1 MNILQVY
8 PTSRALRTVMQQ
20 QGNQEGF
27 LPTLMCMDEFEN
39 RTVLLDDAT
48 MVDPLQRTILLK
60 KSTEFESFK
69 KLKIDRDLVRFFT
82 KSDALF
88 KFFEELSFE
97 QVTLEVLA
105 KADPYA
111 EFGDHLRV
119 LGELKLRYEEILASK
134 GMIDRMFIPK
144 NYRLNEGFLKSYGR
158 IEIYIEGYLS
168 HFELTLLQQVAN
180 YTQVVLSY
188 YTSRFTKKMQ
198 ERFESC
204 GIVLK
209 EDCHITF
216 DLGAKN
222 ILKST
227 PIKEEINTLVYCVEE
242 RDEQVALALMK
253 IEEMVGEGVDPSE
266 IVLVLPD
273 ESFKEH
279 FMLFDHLNNLNFAM
293 GYDYCHG
300 RIVRSLE
307 ALYNYWEKHDKK
319 SQKLLERY
327 GLGIEKIDTIAWVE
341 YIGVQ
346 DFFTFLELLG
356 LEEKRKNEDVESVK
370 YHFEILFNQE
380 TFTYKVWLYLW
391 LQALSKVTLD
401 DVRGGKVTVMGAL
414 ETRGVSFRGVVVVD
428 FNDGVVP
435 ATPRKD
441 MFLNSTVRAFSG
453 LPTRQDREALQKQ
466 IYNRLLQQ
474 AECSVIIYATSE
486 NRLPSKFLYELGL
499 SEVVQTKAPVHLLY
513 SPSSQLVSKVDPIVK
528 NFDATT
534 QTWSASR
541 LKTFLECKRKYYYR
555 YLANI
560 KPKEDEELNEGAF
573 LHRLLEELYQE
584 HDYYVSEVEMTQVL
598 HAKMEQLLPN
608 TDSKSSYQKAL
619 WRERLKGFVQHEIT
633 RFSTNWRVI
642 SREMEVHGKIGGL
655 KFKGRID
662 RIDQNA
668 TDTLVL
674 DYKSG
679 NIKEAQKTKNLETLN
694 DLQMSIY
701 YQLLQGKYQ
710 NIRLAFVK
718 LFEGGEVEEITAL
731 EEKNERL
738 AEVIIELK
746 QTKNFVAEK
755 CED

>member
-1 MNILQVY
+1 
-8 PTSRALRTVMQQ
+8 
-20 QGNQEGF
+20 
-27 LPTLMCMDEFEN
+27 
-39 RTVLLDDAT
+39 
-48 MVDPLQRTILLK
+48 ILLK

-97 QVTLEVLA
+97 QVALEVLA

-119 LGELKLRYEEILASK
+119 LGELKFRYEEILASK

-144 NYRLNEGFLKSYGR
+144 NYRLNEGFLKSYDH
-158 IEIYIEGYLS
+158 IEIYLEGYLS

-180 YTQVVLSY
+180 HTQVVLFY

-300 RIVRSLE
+300 RIARSLE

-341 YIGVQ
+341 HIGVQ

-474 AECSVIIYATSE
+474 AERSVIIYATSE

-528 NFDATT
+528 NFDAAT

-555 YLANI
+555 YLVNI

-608 TDSKSSYQKAL
+608 TDSKSCYQKAL
-619 WRERLKGFVQHEIT
+619 WRERLKGFVQHEIAH
-633 RFSTNWRVI
+633 FSANWRVI

-662 RIDQNA
+662 RIDQNT

-731 EEKNERL
+731 EEKNER
-738 AEVIIELK
+738 
-746 QTKNFVAEK
+746 
-755 CED
+755 

>member
-8 PTSRALRTVMQQ
+8 PTSRALRTVIQQ
-20 QGNQEGF
+20 HGNQEGF

-144 NYRLNEGFLKSYGR
+144 NYRLNEGFLKSYDC
-158 IEIYIEGYLS
+158 IEIYLEGYLS

-180 YTQVVLSY
+180 HTQVVLSY

-300 RIVRSLE
+300 RIARSLE

-341 YIGVQ
+341 HIGVQ

-474 AECSVIIYATSE
+474 AERSVIIYATSE

-513 SPSSQLVSKVDPIVK
+513 SQSSQLVSKVDPIVK

-555 YLANI
+555 YLVNI
-560 KPKEDEELNEGAF
+560 KPKEDEELNEGTF

-584 HDYYVSEVEMTQVL
+584 HDYYVSEAEMTQML
-598 HAKMEQLLPN
+598 HTKMEQLLPN
-608 TDSKSSYQKAL
+608 TDSKSCYQKAL
-619 WRERLKGFVQHEIT
+619 WRERLKGFVRHEIAH
-633 RFSTNWRVI
+633 FSANWRVI

-662 RIDQNA
+662 RIDQNT

-746 QTKNFVAEK
+746 QTKNFV
-755 CED
+755 

>member
-119 LGELKLRYEEILASK
+119 LGELKFRYEEILASK

-144 NYRLNEGFLKSYGR
+144 NYRLNEGFLKSYDC
-158 IEIYIEGYLS
+158 IEIYLEGYLS

-180 YTQVVLSY
+180 HTQVVLSY

-327 GLGIEKIDTIAWVE
+327 GLGIEKIDAIAWVE
-341 YIGVQ
+341 HIGVQ
-346 DFFTFLELLG
+346 AFFTFLKLLG
-356 LEEKRKNEDVESVK
+356 LEEKQKNEDVELVK
-370 YHFEILFNQE
+370 YHFETLFNQE
-380 TFTYKVWLYLW
+380 MFTYKVWLYLW

-534 QTWSASR
+534 QTWSTSR

-555 YLANI
+555 YLVNI
-560 KPKEDEELNEGAF
+560 KPKEDEELNEGTF

-584 HDYYVSEVEMTQVL
+584 HDYYVSEAEMTQVL

-608 TDSKSSYQKAL
+608 TDSKSCYQKAL
-619 WRERLKGFVQHEIT
+619 WRERLKGFVRHEIAH
-633 RFSTNWRVI
+633 FSANWRVI

-662 RIDQNA
+662 RIDQNT

-718 LFEGGEVEEITAL
+718 LF
-731 EEKNERL
+731 
-738 AEVIIELK
+738 
-746 QTKNFVAEK
+746 
-755 CED
+755 